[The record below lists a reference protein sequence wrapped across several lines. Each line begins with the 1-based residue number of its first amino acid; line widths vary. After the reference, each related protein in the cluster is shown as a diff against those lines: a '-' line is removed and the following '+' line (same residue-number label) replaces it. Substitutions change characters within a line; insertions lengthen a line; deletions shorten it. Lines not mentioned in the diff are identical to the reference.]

1 VDGADYKITNKLFR
15 STTQHHHQNAKIPIT
30 SSKSWAN
37 SVTFTLFFFLL
48 VAESIRGGSI
58 RSACNRKEKEK
69 KQADLETR
77 LQQYFSKYAM
87 ARRTL
92 YGHLARNDTFLSK
105 HEWDLM
111 LEPDL
116 GHEISN
122 DQLTLVQQLECFH
135 GDIISQAEVKARQT
149 SKSLPNLDEIR
160 LDRDKVQ
167 SFCNE
172 FPRSAVLNVGLLVQG
187 IDDKETINH
196 LLEYFDPPIDT
207 DSTMEILAG
216 NSSIL
221 VLNNL
226 FENFSPLGANRTYQ
240 SLERM
245 EKELIVDVIFSL
257 SLTPTRRNQVLK
269 TILGQSKTYNEVDR
283 QEIVYKNFYHK
294 CKRTGISY
302 IEFVEPA
309 LRKSNPQTA
318 SIAQKKMHEYSEKL
332 SSLYSINDTSEI
344 QAIVGMFLSDF
355 VLEDDAE
362 YGGLFQTDILLS
374 GADNLVGI
382 DIIIPPENNN
392 DHTDNCT
399 FDTLQKVA
407 FSIIREGR
415 AYHSD
420 VYPLQNVGVQLGDI
434 RDSVV
439 MGVKR
444 IGIRSTDVLREF
456 GIILEYARRENV
468 SFVILENVIG
478 NDYCINNSTFLRG
491 GEDLGSRHR
500 DEEVDH
506 VYGQHL
512 NTYQS
517 FLRLARLGIVTILA
531 SNYEDANFT
540 HDCIALV
547 SNTNIQYTELKDLS
561 YNAIRGSFT
570 CSTSSA
576 SFLREEQLKAELDKK
591 FQYFESSHGHHQ
603 SLSSWEVIGIVMG
616 CVFGIILF
624 VLILIQ
630 ITCGIGTTLMFRR
643 RPPIMYVG
651 RRHKEEHS
659 QSNIQRCP

>member
-1 VDGADYKITNKLFR
+1 MQKNQL
-15 STTQHHHQNAKIPIT
+15 HHQKVR
-30 SSKSWAN
+30 AN
-37 SVTFTLFFFLL
+37 RVTFTLFFFVLL
-48 VAESIRGGSI
+48 VAKSIRGGSI
-58 RSACNRKEKEK
+58 RSACSRKEKEK

-116 GHEISN
+116 GHESSN
-122 DQLTLVQQLECFH
+122 DQLTLVQQLERFH
-135 GDIISQAEVKARQT
+135 GDIISQAEAKARQT

-172 FPRSAVLNVGLLVQG
+172 FPRSAVLNVGLLQG
-187 IDDKETINH
+187 NDDKETINH

-207 DSTMEILAG
+207 DTMMEILAG
-216 NSSIL
+216 NSSIV

-226 FENFSPLGANRTYQ
+226 FENFSHLGANRTYQ
-240 SLERM
+240 SLEPM
-245 EKELIVDVIFSL
+245 EKELIVDVIFSV
-257 SLTPTRRNQVLK
+257 SMTPTRRNQVLK
-269 TILGQSKTYNEVDR
+269 TILGQSKTYNDADC

-294 CKRTGISY
+294 FKITGISY

-309 LRKSNPQTA
+309 LSKSNPQISA

-344 QAIVGMFLSDF
+344 QATVGMFLSDF

-362 YGGLFQTDILLS
+362 YGGLFQTDILLA

-456 GIILEYARRENV
+456 GIVLEYARRENV

-478 NDYCINNSTFLRG
+478 NDYCINNSSFLRG
-491 GEDLGSRHR
+491 GEDLDSRHR
-500 DEEVDH
+500 GEEVDH

-531 SNYEDANFT
+531 SNYEDTNFT

-570 CSTSSA
+570 SSTSSA
-576 SFLREEQLKAELDKK
+576 SFLREQLKAELDKK
-591 FQYFESSHGHHQ
+591 FQYFEPSHGHHQ
-603 SLSSWEVIGIVMG
+603 SLNSWEVIGIVLG